1 MNMKLAFFCLF
12 VCLFNLQ
19 AQQILTG
26 NIVDENEME
35 LPYSNVQILSLD
47 SIPLQGSTTDSL
59 GCFTIRDVKA
69 GEYLLSVSYIGY
81 ITQVIPFEM
90 PTTDYPFPPIILK
103 TDVTIQR

>member
-1 MNMKLAFFCLF
+1 MKLAFFCLF

-26 NIVDENEME
+26 SIADENEME

-59 GCFTIRDVKA
+59 GCFTI
-69 GEYLLSVSYIGY
+69 
-81 ITQVIPFEM
+81 
-90 PTTDYPFPPIILK
+90 
-103 TDVTIQR
+103 